1 MLIECMPFTNL
12 KNESQ
17 YRQLGTQFTEHV
29 KTTPLKNSHLLDV
42 NPLVV
47 KDLGLDTLHLTND
60 NWRALANGE
69 LKIGGGET
77 FSSYYSGHQFGVW
90 AGQLGDGRAHIL
102 GEVNGFELQLK
113 GAGLTPFSRMGDG
126 KAVLRSTI
134 REYLAGEAMWA
145 LGIPTTRS
153 LVINGSTEPVRRERL
168 ETAATMIR
176 VSPSFIRFGTF
187 EHFKS
192 KDDESSVASLVEYVG
207 RRYFQIDDAANRGD
221 EFLDAVCSRTAYMIA
236 QWMVYGFCHGV
247 MNTDN
252 MSILG
257 LTLDYGPYGFLDLFE
272 PNHICNHTDEA
283 GRYAYM
289 QQPSVA
295 HWNLLAFSYS
305 ISKLVPFEASEQYLK
320 TKFADYFK
328 NAYWDKMCA
337 RLALPRS
344 PDGNAEG
351 PSETLIQKALEKMV
365 NTVEYNRFFYE
376 LILEAESEST
386 FVTEL
391 AKDSF
396 WRDWLVEYRQLHDSR
411 LMAEAKKLNPR
422 YVLKNWVAQDVIDKV
437 EIKNEPGAVR
447 LARELFQNP
456 TQLNARLDLYAGQTP
471 TAWQSLS
478 VSCSS

>member
-1 MLIECMPFTNL
+1 MLIECMPFTKL

-17 YRQLGTQFTEHV
+17 YRALGQQFTESV
-29 KTTPLKNSHLLDV
+29 ATTPLQNSRLLDV
-42 NPLVV
+42 NPRVV
-47 KDLGLDTLHLTND
+47 EELKLNKLELTQE

-153 LVINGSTEPVRRERL
+153 LVINGSSEPVRRERI

-192 KDDESSVASLVEYVG
+192 KGDESSVSSLVEYVG
-207 RRYFQIDDAANRGD
+207 RRYFQIENAPTRAD
-221 EFLDAVCSRTAYMIA
+221 EFLDAVCSRTAFMIA
-236 QWMVYGFCHGV
+236 QWMAYGFCHGV

-283 GRYAYM
+283 GRYAYL
-289 QQPSVA
+289 QQPTVA
-295 HWNLLAFSYS
+295 HWNLLAFAYS
-305 ISKLVPFEASEQYLK
+305 ISDLVPFEASEKYLQ

-337 RLALPRS
+337 RLALPRA
-344 PDGNAEG
+344 PEGKTDG
-351 PSETLIQKALEKMV
+351 PSENLIQRALEKMV
-365 NTVEYNRFFYE
+365 NVVEYNRFFYE
-376 LILEAESEST
+376 LIAENESESH

-391 AKDSF
+391 VKEAF
-396 WRDWLVEYRQLHDSR
+396 WRDWLLEYRQLHDPQLVESAR
-411 LMAEAKKLNPR
+411 KLNPR

-437 EIKNEPGAVR
+437 EMKNDASAIR

-456 TQLNARLDLYAGQTP
+456 TQLNARLDFYAGPTP
-471 TAWQSLS
+471 PAWQSLS